1 MRKRTIAAIIAC
13 ILGIVLLAALAFII
27 PGLLN
32 GGNDPLYN
40 LLHPGTPQK
49 ESDIEEFGGFIYST
63 EKDAA
68 ITTAQTESES
78 RAQTESEYDSAE
90 EETLSA
96 LPAGIV
102 KEHRIIFVGDSRTL
116 GMRDAL
122 RRSSRRDDDV
132 FVGRVGEGVHW
143 FIEEGMDEMSDAIEE
158 NPDLPV
164 VLNLGVN
171 DPLEI
176 DDYIV
181 TYWDCI
187 REHPDTDFYIMSV
200 NPIDE
205 EFLLESET
213 AVEEV
218 LDTINNLN
226 IAKLNI
232 ALKEE
237 FASRYLDCAAW
248 LKENGFDTVD
258 GLHFSTSTYLK
269 VHDFAVNELF

>member
-63 EKDAA
+63 EKDTS

-78 RAQTESEYDSAE
+78 YIQTESEYNSAK
-90 EETLSA
+90 EETMSA
-96 LPAGIV
+96 LPAGSV
-102 KEHRIIFVGDSRTL
+102 KDHRIIFVGDSRTL

-122 RRSSRRDDDV
+122 RRSSRKDDDV
-132 FVGRVGEGVHW
+132 FVGRVGEGVRW

>member
-63 EKDAA
+63 EKDTS

-78 RAQTESEYDSAE
+78 YIQTESEYNSAK
-90 EETLSA
+90 EETMSA
-96 LPAGIV
+96 LPAGSV
-102 KEHRIIFVGDSRTL
+102 KDHRIIFVGDSRTL

>member
-63 EKDAA
+63 EKDTS

-78 RAQTESEYDSAE
+78 YIQTESEYNSAK
-90 EETLSA
+90 EETMSA
-96 LPAGIV
+96 LPAGSV
-102 KEHRIIFVGDSRTL
+102 KDHRIIFVGDSRTL

-122 RRSSRRDDDV
+122 RRSSRKDDDV

>member
-40 LLHPGTPQK
+40 LLHPGTPK
-49 ESDIEEFGGFIYST
+49 EENDIEEFGGFIYST
-63 EKDAA
+63 EKDTA

-78 RAQTESEYDSAE
+78 YSQTESEYNSAKR
-90 EETLSA
+90 ETMSA
-96 LPAGIV
+96 LPAGTV